1 MSSSTIIEI
10 NCSKFEAEEN
20 AAEMWAELKR
30 KMEAQEKL
38 ITVLKEQLADA
49 RRPFKEQ
56 YDERIA
62 EIHTHYEEEYV
73 QGGEEYERIK
83 DEIREEISEEAAQ
96 TRDDIRDELKQEIW
110 NM

>member
-1 MSSSTIIEI
+1 MIES
-10 NCSKFEAEEN
+10 NCSKFEAEV
-20 AAEMWAELKR
+20 ELKR
-30 KMEAQEKL
+30 KMEAQEEL
-38 ITVLKEQLADA
+38 IAVLKEQLADA

-73 QGGEEYERIK
+73 QGGQEYERIK
-83 DEIREEISEEAAQ
+83 DEISEEIRDDIREQICDDIRDEV
-96 TRDDIRDELKQEIW
+96 RDDIRDEMKTEIM